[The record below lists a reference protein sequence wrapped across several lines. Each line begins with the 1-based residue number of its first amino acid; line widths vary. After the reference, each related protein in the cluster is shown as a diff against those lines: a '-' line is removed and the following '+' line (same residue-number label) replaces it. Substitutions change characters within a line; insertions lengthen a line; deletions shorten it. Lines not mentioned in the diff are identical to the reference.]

1 VPHQEGSDLSQRAK
15 VYLVGAGPGD
25 PELLTRKALRVLS
38 EADAVIYD
46 RLVSAEVLAL
56 ANRGATCIYAGKRN
70 GQQEEVQNEIF
81 TWILRLAYT
90 VSSIVRLKSGDPMVF
105 GRGGDELDFL
115 HRHGFEVEVVPGV
128 SSAIAGPGL
137 AGIPLTLRGVS
148 SSFAV
153 VAGHRENP
161 EPPDFSVY
169 GDIDTLVVLMGVA
182 NRAAV
187 AAGLIRHGRSPREP
201 VAFLENVSTD
211 RERVVESTLGEV
223 AEGGVEVEAPAV
235 FVIGKVVQARSRMLM
250 MRLAETHGQVKSG

>member
-1 VPHQEGSDLSQRAK
+1 MSQRAK

-25 PELLTRKALRVLS
+25 PDLLTRKAMRVL
-38 EADAVIYD
+38 ADADVVIYD

-56 ANRGATCIYAGKRN
+56 ANPEATLIYAGKRN

-81 TWILRLAYT
+81 TWFLRLAYS

-115 HRHGFEVEVVPGV
+115 NRHGFEVEVIPGV
-128 SSAIAGPGL
+128 SSAIAGAGL

-161 EPPDFSVY
+161 DPPDWSVY
-169 GDIDTLVVLMGVA
+169 GGIDTLVVLMGVA

-187 AAGLIRHGRSPREP
+187 AEGLIRHGRSSHEP

-223 AEGGVEVEAPAV
+223 AQGRVEVEAPAV
-235 FVIGKVVQARSRMLM
+235 FVIGEVVRTRSRMQM
-250 MRLAETHGQVKSG
+250 MRFAEANGTPITSE